1 MYFQYLI
8 CLYSKYTLSEGAMS
22 AIRFAVERVGG
33 VSRCAR
39 ICRVSPSAVC
49 KWLRR
54 DCLPRTEY
62 TGETCHAQRMA
73 TASEGAFSAAWL
85 LAHARPESP
94 AGKAQVKPDGRA
106 VAAMP
111 EQEKSEQEKRA
122 QKSPAEAGQ
131 HSDHE
136 SPS

>member
-1 MYFQYLI
+1 
-8 CLYSKYTLSEGAMS
+8 MS

-62 TGETCHAQRMA
+62 TGETHHAQRMA
-73 TASEGAFSAAWL
+73 MASEGAFSAVWL
-85 LAHARPESP
+85 LANAKPVALPHRALEPKESG
-94 AGKAQVKPDGRA
+94 AN
-106 VAAMP
+106 AA
-111 EQEKSEQEKRA
+111 ERGQEKGA
-122 QKSPAEAGQ
+122 QKSPAEARQ
-131 HSDHE
+131 YSDHE
-136 SPS
+136 RSS

>member
-1 MYFQYLI
+1 
-8 CLYSKYTLSEGAMS
+8 MS

-85 LAHARPESP
+85 LAHARPESSS
-94 AGKAQVKPDGRA
+94 GQVH
-106 VAAMP
+106 
-111 EQEKSEQEKRA
+111 EKSGNRVADAMLEQEKRA

-136 SPS
+136 SLS